1 MLSDMDMD
9 IGLLLI
15 YDKNVITLKLQSG
28 AYTDVAYKSYQ
39 LLIVTAMPENDVNYF
54 IHLSI
59 YDLNE
64 LESIITILALGPLHI
79 IVHTNN
85 TTKSC
90 SVESQFLFFCTF
102 LCNQF
107 KTLECKYV

>member
-1 MLSDMDMD
+1 MH
-9 IGLLLI
+9 IRH
-15 YDKNVITLKLQSG
+15 K
-28 AYTDVAYKSYQ
+28 DVAYKSYQ

-59 YDLNE
+59 YDSNE

-102 LCNQF
+102 LFNQF